1 MLTDFNKMEEKE
13 KWRFD
18 LFFASNFLSF
28 SFLIFFFSSKARNT
42 FKIKDARLKKSTFLR
57 QDDKVVAPYGYKDNQ
72 WFSYDDEQSLEIKS
86 RYVIDHGLVRLKP
99 NLSIFCSLSFVRN
112 VE

>member
-1 MLTDFNKMEEKE
+1 MLTDFDKMEEKE

-18 LFFASNFLSF
+18 IFFASNFFSF
-28 SFLIFFFSSKARNT
+28 SFLIFFL
-42 FKIKDARLKKSTFLR
+42 FKSTKYFQDKRRSPKKSTFLR

-99 NLSIFCSLSFVRN
+99 NLSIFLFPLIC
-112 VE
+112 